1 MFRIPGGEG
10 ETPEGGWGRCCCSG
24 QEVNLRK
31 KGGGAAGVRGK
42 GDLHAKIIILKL
54 KDLSPLKNN
63 SRLHLEVLKP
73 SRLFETRRIY
83 HDQNLSYLFNLCLSR
98 IIGIKE
104 EVKGSYLFNLYL
116 SRIMLMEEEVKKSD
130 ENLAGTITKLAVTS
144 KDADNILKKVRISFL
159 VPCLLF
165 LFPCFL
171 VPVSCVLFPFSYL
184 LSRVSCLLSPV
195 PCLLSPVSHVLLCP
209 VSCLL
214 SPVLILLKNDRK
226 IYPHLLETF
235 KQFPSIPECRIQ
247 KI

>member
-1 MFRIPGGEG
+1 M
-10 ETPEGGWGRCCCSG
+10 
-24 QEVNLRK
+24 
-31 KGGGAAGVRGK
+31 
-42 GDLHAKIIILKL
+42 HAKSQILKL

-116 SRIMLMEEEVKKSD
+116 FRIMLMEEEVKKSD

-195 PCLLSPVSHVLLCP
+195 
-209 VSCLL
+209 SCLL
-214 SPVLILLKNDRK
+214 SRMSSFVPFHVFCLLS
-226 IYPHLLETF
+226 LF
-235 KQFPSIPECRIQ
+235 S
-247 KI
+247 

>member
-1 MFRIPGGEG
+1 M
-10 ETPEGGWGRCCCSG
+10 
-24 QEVNLRK
+24 
-31 KGGGAAGVRGK
+31 
-42 GDLHAKIIILKL
+42 HAKSQILKL

-73 SRLFETRRIY
+73 SRLFVTRRIY

-98 IIGIKE
+98 IIGIKEEVKGSYLFNLCLSRIMCMKE

-195 PCLLSPVSHVLLCP
+195 
-209 VSCLL
+209 SCLL
-214 SPVLILLKNDRK
+214 SRMSSFVPFHVFCLLS
-226 IYPHLLETF
+226 LF
-235 KQFPSIPECRIQ
+235 S
-247 KI
+247 